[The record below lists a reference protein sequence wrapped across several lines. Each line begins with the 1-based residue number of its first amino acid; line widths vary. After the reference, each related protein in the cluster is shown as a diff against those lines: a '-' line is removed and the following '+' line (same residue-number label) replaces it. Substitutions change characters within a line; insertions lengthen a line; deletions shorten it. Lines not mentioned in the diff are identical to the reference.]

1 MRAGIGRLAAKRECV
16 VDLNWNGRAPDKQ
29 SPVPLYYQLAE
40 LIEAQIAAGDLQPGD
55 RLPSERDLA
64 AQAGISRMTARQ
76 ALTYLVERGAVE
88 VRHGIGTFVAQPKLT
103 SDPMHLLGFT
113 EEMMAIGGTVSS
125 TVLRQEVLASP
136 PPVATALALV
146 TGTDVVRIM
155 RLRSL
160 NDTPMLL
167 ETSYFPHALCAGIE
181 SRDLS
186 RTSLYTLLDA
196 EFGIRLTHAQQ
207 SVEAIAANSFES
219 GLFGIDQGSPM
230 LLLEGVASTR
240 DGTAGEFFKAVYR
253 GDRFKFALRAVDQSV
268 EIEAV
273 GLPINLVLT

>member
-1 MRAGIGRLAAKRECV
+1 M
-16 VDLNWNGRAPDKQ
+16 VDLNWNGRSPDKQ

-40 LIEAQIAAGDLQPGD
+40 LIEAQIAAGDLRPGD

-64 AQAGISRMTARQ
+64 MQAKISRMTARQ
-76 ALTYLVERGAVE
+76 ALTYLVERGAVD
-88 VRHGIGTFVAQPKLT
+88 VRQGIGTFVAQPKLT

-113 EEMMAIGGTVSS
+113 EQMMAIGGTVSS
-125 TVLRQEVLASP
+125 TVLRQEVLAAP
-136 PPVATALALV
+136 PPVANALGLDRAAN
-146 TGTDVVRIM
+146 VVRVM

-160 NDTPMLL
+160 NEAPMLL

-181 SRDLS
+181 HRDLS
-186 RTSLYTLLDA
+186 RNSLYTLLDA

-219 GLFGIDQGSPM
+219 DLFGIDKGAPM

-253 GDRFKFALRAVDQSV
+253 GDRFKFALRAVEDTASV
-268 EIEAV
+268 EADR
-273 GLPINLVLT
+273 LPINLVLT